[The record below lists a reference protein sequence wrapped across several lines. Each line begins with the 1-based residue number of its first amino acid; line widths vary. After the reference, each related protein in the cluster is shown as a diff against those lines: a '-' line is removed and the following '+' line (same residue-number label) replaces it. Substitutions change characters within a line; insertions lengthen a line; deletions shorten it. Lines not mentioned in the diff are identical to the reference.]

1 MLALEISVFG
11 MREYLTF
18 SPSLIQ
24 SLIAY
29 SRIAL
34 SLQANSPLTAFWI
47 IHYICF
53 IPGLL
58 DRVRTEI
65 QPAFSLSGNI
75 TNLPH
80 LLNHCPLLNSIYHE
94 VLRYTSA
101 AVGIRQVEED
111 SIIGGY
117 TFIEGAI
124 VMMPVRPNHFD
135 PNVFGDDVDLFVPE
149 RFIRTE
155 EELSRTP
162 GLKNPGTKVLKAF
175 GGGTTLCPGRHFA
188 ANEILSSVAATLE
201 RFELDVV
208 EGEKMAI
215 PSSKEPTVGTYLADH
230 DVKIRMRVRER
241 R

>member
-1 MLALEISVFG
+1 MSIS
-11 MREYLTF
+11 
-18 SPSLIQ
+18 SSLIYL
-24 SLIAY
+24 SLLITVV
-29 SRIAL
+29 IF

-47 IHYICF
+47 LHYICF
-53 IPGLL
+53 TPGLMAKIH
-58 DRVRTEI
+58 TEI
-65 QPAFSLSGNI
+65 HPAFDKSTGKL

-80 LLNHCPLLNSIYHE
+80 LLNDCPLLNSIYHE

-111 SIIGGY
+111 TILGGY

-135 PNVFGDDVDLFVPE
+135 PNVFGDDVDDFVPE

-155 EELSRTP
+155 EELARSP

-188 ANEILSSVAATLE
+188 ANEILSSVAAILE
-201 RFELDVV
+201 KFELDVV
-208 EGEKMAI
+208 EGEKIAI

-241 R
+241 E